1 MFESKHCN
9 NCFYACKSRIRY
21 NDSFRWCTLKEHEV
35 TISGTCC
42 HYQKVERD
50 DGGQSG
56 KR

>member
-21 NDSFRWCTLKEHEV
+21 SDSFRWCTLKEHEV